1 MKDLL
6 RDSRVVRLL
15 VANSLGSIGSG
26 ITIFSVPWLLV
37 NQPGGA
43 AAYRHIT
50 IATTVLLFLIMP
62 WYGAKIDRSSR
73 RSMVLFSE
81 LFGASATLSMAL
93 LGLALGGFATGQLMA
108 IYLLGMLYYTLH
120 YPAKWAM
127 VQQIFDRS
135 QYQSLTG
142 LMEVQGQAAML
153 LAGALGGLA
162 VSHLPLWVILLIDC
176 GTYLAAFFIERGIP
190 YEATHLRSAATDS
203 AAARGEPSGSGGAA
217 NPGSAR
223 AGGLD
228 GVAEGWRWLAARPS
242 LAVFLTASLLPFVVV
257 MASNY
262 LVPVYV
268 TETLQA
274 GPGTFAVSEVAFA
287 VGAMGAGFL
296 LPRLLARQSV
306 GALLPLIMAVF
317 LVGLILQATLPFT
330 AVFVGAMV
338 LLGFGNAGSRVGRS
352 ALMLNVVPNAVM
364 GRVTVFF
371 SVLDRVLR
379 TLLVSSMVVVDV
391 WGAQAGFIVL
401 LVVMGVGLAAAWLSR
416 KRLPAVST

>member
-1 MKDLL
+1 MKELL
-6 RDSRVVRLL
+6 RDPRIVRLL

-37 NQPGGA
+37 NQPGGSEA
-43 AAYRHIT
+43 FRHIT
-50 IATTVLLFLIMP
+50 IATTILLFLIMP

-73 RSMVLFSE
+73 RAMVLFSE
-81 LFGASATLSMAL
+81 LFGAASTLSMAL
-93 LGLALGGFATGQLMA
+93 VGLALGGFGTAQLMA

-153 LAGALGGLA
+153 LAGALGGVA
-162 VSHLPLWVILLIDC
+162 VSHLPLWAILMIDC
-176 GTYLAAFFIERGIP
+176 GTYLAAFFIQRGIP
-190 YEATHLRSAATDS
+190 YEATHLRSAAPADAAVRAE
-203 AAARGEPSGSGGAA
+203 AAAPGGGKDSGPGRGGVLG
-217 NPGSAR
+217 
-223 AGGLD
+223 
-228 GVAEGWRWLAARPS
+228 GVAEGWRWLAKRPA
-242 LAVFLTASLLPFVVV
+242 LAVFLTASLLPFIAV
-257 MASNY
+257 MAGNY

-268 TETLQA
+268 SETLRA
-274 GPGTFAVSEVAFA
+274 GPGTFAISEMAFA
-287 VGAMGAGFL
+287 VGALGAGLL
-296 LPRLLARQSV
+296 LPRLLARQTV

-338 LLGFGNAGSRVGRS
+338 LLGFGNAGTRVGRS
-352 ALMLNVVPNAVM
+352 ALMLHVVPNAVM

-391 WGAQAGFIVL
+391 WGPQAGFVVL
-401 LVVMGVGLAAAWLSR
+401 LAVVAVGLAAAWFSR
-416 KRLPAVST
+416 NRLPAVVT

>member
-1 MKDLL
+1 MKELL

-37 NQPGGA
+37 NQPGGSE
-43 AAYRHIT
+43 AYRHVT
-50 IATTVLLFLIMP
+50 IATTIVLFLIMP

-93 LGLALGGFATGQLMA
+93 LGLALGGFGTAQLMV

-153 LAGALGGLA
+153 LAGALGGVA

-190 YEATHLRSAATDS
+190 YEATHLRAAATAES
-203 AAARGEPSGSGGAA
+203 AGAGPSRSGV
-217 NPGSAR
+217 
-223 AGGLD
+223 LD
-228 GVAEGWRWLAARPS
+228 GVAEGWRWLAERPA
-242 LAVFLTASLLPFVVV
+242 LAVFLTASLMPFVVV
-257 MASNY
+257 MAGNY

-268 TETLQA
+268 TETLRA

-296 LPRLLARQSV
+296 LPRLLSRQRV

-352 ALMLNVVPNAVM
+352 ALMLQVVPNAVM

-371 SVLDRVLR
+371 SVVDRVLR

-391 WGAQAGFIVL
+391 WGAQAGFGVL
-401 LVVMGVGLAAAWLSR
+401 LAVMLVGLVAAWISR
-416 KRLPAVST
+416 KRLPVVPA

>member
-1 MKDLL
+1 MKELL

-37 NQPGGA
+37 NQPGGSEA
-43 AAYRHIT
+43 FRHIT
-50 IATTVLLFLIMP
+50 IATTILLFLIMP

-73 RSMVLFSE
+73 RAMVLFSE
-81 LFGASATLSMAL
+81 LFGAAATLSMAL
-93 LGLALGGFATGQLMA
+93 LGLALGGFGTAQLMA

-153 LAGALGGLA
+153 LAGALGGVA

-176 GTYLAAFFIERGIP
+176 GTYLAAFVIERGIP
-190 YEATHLRSAATDS
+190 HEATHLKPAAPS
-203 AAARGEPSGSGGAA
+203 AAAAGPDPQRGGVLG
-217 NPGSAR
+217 
-223 AGGLD
+223 
-228 GVAEGWRWLAARPS
+228 GVAEGWRWLAERPA
-242 LAVFLTASLLPFVVV
+242 LGVFLTASLLPFIVV
-257 MASNY
+257 MAGNY

-268 TETLQA
+268 SETLRA
-274 GPGTFAVSEVAFA
+274 GPGTFALSEVAFA
-287 VGAMGAGFL
+287 VGALGAGLL
-296 LPRLLARQSV
+296 LPRLLARQTV
-306 GALLPLIMAVF
+306 GTLLPLIMAIF

-338 LLGFGNAGSRVGRS
+338 LLGFGNAGTRVGRS
-352 ALMLNVVPNAVM
+352 ALMLHVVPNAVM

-371 SVLDRVLR
+371 SVLDRVMR

-401 LVVMGVGLAAAWLSR
+401 LAVVAVGLAAAWLSR
-416 KRLPAVST
+416 SRLPAVPA